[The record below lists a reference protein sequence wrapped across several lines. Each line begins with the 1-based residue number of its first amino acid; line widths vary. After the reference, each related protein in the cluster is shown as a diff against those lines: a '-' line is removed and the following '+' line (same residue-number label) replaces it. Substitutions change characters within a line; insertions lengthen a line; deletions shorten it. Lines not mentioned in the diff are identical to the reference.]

1 MPAPTRRGAGSGM
14 GQMALDNFA
23 FNQAMAEPEAPEA
36 TEPELD
42 FSAFE
47 DMGPQME
54 VSDNEKVEFIPGRSK
69 NMYATKDFVAGLR
82 GPKGGFNP
90 FIAGNIGDQSFRVQ
104 TSDIPKLAM
113 KAAKNRY
120 ADYSTAGKGFKSAT
134 NALGDL
140 VSLGSWFGKGA
151 KDAQAR
157 RDAQRRTFTDNLYST
172 MPAGVTGQRGDYD
185 IMGNFRPD
193 ETLASRTYMS
203 EAYMQMGGEI
213 EMTDDQIR
221 QLVALGA
228 EIEILD

>member
-1 MPAPTRRGAGSGM
+1 
-14 GQMALDNFA
+14 MALDDFA
-23 FNQAMAEPEAPEA
+23 FNQAMAEPQAPEA

-47 DMGPQME
+47 NMGPQME
-54 VSDNEKVEFIPGRSK
+54 VSDDEKVEFIPGRSK
-69 NMYATKDFVAGLR
+69 NMYATKNFVAGLK

-90 FIAGNIGDQSFRVQ
+90 FIAGNIGDQSFRVEA
-104 TSDIPKLAM
+104 SDFMTPAKI
-113 KAAKNRY
+113 AAG
-120 ADYSTAGKGFKSAT
+120 AVDVA
-134 NALGDL
+134 
-140 VSLGSWFGKGA
+140 SWFGRGS

-157 RDAQRRTFTDNLYST
+157 RDIQRRTFTDNLYST

-193 ETLASRTYMS
+193 ETLASRTYMG

-213 EMTDDQIR
+213 EMTEDQIR